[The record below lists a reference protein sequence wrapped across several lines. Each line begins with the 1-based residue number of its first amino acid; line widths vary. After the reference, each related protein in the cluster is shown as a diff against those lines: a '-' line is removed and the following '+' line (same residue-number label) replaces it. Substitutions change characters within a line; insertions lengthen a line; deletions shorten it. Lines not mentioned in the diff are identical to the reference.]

1 MIPPCDCPDRVV
13 VGERR
18 VLLATEDCALAL
30 EHAEVFTWTTD
41 AGRRYA
47 FNVTLAQQIVG
58 TGLIEQADQETE
70 RPHAW
75 VSCVLLL
82 QYSADDAV
90 DPRHVLHVD
99 PTKPGIAVPLW
110 GEDDGT
116 HCVID
121 GRHRAA
127 RMLQLY
133 GPTAELGVYL
143 LTPAET
149 ARCVLLMPSGD

>member
-1 MIPPCDCPDRVV
+1 MLSTP
-13 VGERR
+13 GTYYTSTRR
-18 VLLATEDCALAL
+18 SRES
-30 EHAEVFTWTTD
+30 
-41 AGRRYA
+41 
-47 FNVTLAQQIVG
+47 
-58 TGLIEQADQETE
+58 
-70 RPHAW
+70 P
-75 VSCVLLL
+75 S
-82 QYSADDAV
+82 
-90 DPRHVLHVD
+90 
-99 PTKPGIAVPLW
+99 PLW